1 MTRTQETMARAI
13 PTAVTREVLETV
25 TREVLKTVTREIPTA
40 VTRRSQETVIRG
52 SPRAMKSR
60 QVDAMLTP
68 LRRRVLSKLGVF
80 GTAAGAVGQT
90 KARAATRGPAMTR
103 TQETMA
109 RAIPT
114 AVTRGSP
121 RAMKSRQV
129 DAMHTPL
136 RRLVLNKLGV
146 LGTATGMSVGQKTL
160 ARVSTEM
167 ALRLVW
173 ITPGMA

>member
-1 MTRTQETMARAI
+1 MARAI
-13 PTAVTREVLETV
+13 PTAVT
-25 TREVLKTVTREIPTA
+25 
-40 VTRRSQETVIRG
+40 RG

-60 QVDAMLTP
+60 QVDAMHTP
-68 LRRRVLSKLGVF
+68 LRQLVLSKLGVF
-80 GTAAGAVGQT
+80 GTATIISVGQT

-146 LGTATGMSVGQKTL
+146 FGTATIISVGQKTL